1 MSQNII
7 LKPNPFS
14 SYFTLQIDGRPTES
28 FHFSDIQGTDSE
40 GNDYYDDK
48 DEPLNI
54 FESPI
59 DGKLFKLKII
69 EFDMEHWSEEETS
82 DFYAEWNTNIDSIHV
97 IQD

>member
-14 SYFTLQIDGRPTES
+14 SYFNIPVMEGRPAES
-28 FHFSDIQGTDSE
+28 FHYSE
-40 GNDYYDDK
+40 MIFEDEWSNDED
-48 DEPLNI
+48 DEPLYTY
-54 FESPI
+54 ESPI

-69 EFDMEHWSEEETS
+69 EFDMEHWSEEEIL

-97 IQD
+97 IQN